1 MDGKNAFTEAYGI
14 QHERVV
20 LRAGEP
26 KFGSDL
32 PLFFETGN
40 PLARTGQQ
48 KDTFPAL
55 QFKFAR
61 MTIRLQRKKVGAGES
76 PGHADMRGLTLYVD
90 DIQKF
95 ESVSD
100 AVRIFRLSVRFHDHG
115 TRCGDFRKIRITL

>member
-48 KDTFPAL
+48 QDAFPAM
-55 QFKFAR
+55 QFEFAR

-76 PGHADMRGLTLYVD
+76 PGHVDMRGLTLYVD

-100 AVRIFRLSVRFHDHG
+100 SVRIFRLSVRFHDHG
-115 TRCGDFRKIRITL
+115 TRRGDFRKIRITL